1 MASSSLGQ
9 GQGGERA
16 LILVLQVKGPR
27 LIGKRLLSEVT
38 HEDMSEAGL
47 GPGTL
52 RPKLSPVLTLDPSRC
67 CEDGGGQDAE
77 QACLGLGK
85 ESQVSGHHQYSS
97 RVPGGSY
104 QSSVTGCGMKVWGP
118 ESLSN
123 IPQAAVPVLPSWNT
137 TNVS

>member
-27 LIGKRLLSEVT
+27 LIDKRLLSEVT
-38 HEDMSEAGL
+38 HKDMSEAGL
-47 GPGTL
+47 GPGAL
-52 RPKLSPVLTLDPSRC
+52 RPKLSPVLTLDPRC

-77 QACLGLGK
+77 QACLGLRKG
-85 ESQVSGHHQYSS
+85 SQVSGHHQYSS
-97 RVPGGSY
+97 RVRGGSC

-123 IPQAAVPVLPSWNT
+123 IPQATVPLLPSWNT

>member
-27 LIGKRLLSEVT
+27 LIDKRLLSEVT
-38 HEDMSEAGL
+38 HKDMSEAGL
-47 GPGTL
+47 GPGAL
-52 RPKLSPVLTLDPSRC
+52 RPKLSPVLTLDPRC

-85 ESQVSGHHQYSS
+85 GSQVSGHHQYSS
-97 RVPGGSY
+97 RVCGGSC

-123 IPQAAVPVLPSWNT
+123 IPQATVPLLPSWNT